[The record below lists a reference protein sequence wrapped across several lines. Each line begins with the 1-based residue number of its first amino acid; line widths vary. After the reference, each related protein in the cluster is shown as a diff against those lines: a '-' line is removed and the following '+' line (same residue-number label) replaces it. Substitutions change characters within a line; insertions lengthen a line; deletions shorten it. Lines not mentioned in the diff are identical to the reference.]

1 VSQTCTQTDHQSPPG
16 AAVPGAGIDGMN
28 SPPRAATVQRPRSV
42 RWSRQIIDDSH
53 TVLEVACAAWPW
65 WQDALA
71 RAGLYGR
78 TGRPVIT
85 IEGEDDLFVVFTATV
100 LPASARPVQPAAPI
114 RAVPAR
120 ALPRART
127 RRGAA
132 A

>member
-1 VSQTCTQTDHQSPPG
+1 
-16 AAVPGAGIDGMN
+16 
-28 SPPRAATVQRPRSV
+28 V

-53 TVLEVACAAWPW
+53 TLLEVACAAWPR

-85 IEGEDDLFVVFTATV
+85 IEGDDDLFVVFTATV
-100 LPASARPVQPAAPI
+100 LPAALLPEPVLPPHLAAPT
-114 RAVPAR
+114 RTVSPASAGR
-120 ALPRART
+120 YP
-127 RRGAA
+127 RGAA